1 MDLHPSRHV
10 HLTSWLILSVLFLPG
25 GEMSVVPTHVLIP
38 HYTDLHPSRNVYL
51 TSRFI
56 LSVLFLIGS
65 EMSMV
70 PTCVQDPPVT
80 RTFIPGRNV

>member
-38 HYTDLHPSRNVYL
+38 HYTDLHPSRNVYQ
-51 TSRFI
+51 TSWFI
-56 LSVLFLIGS
+56 LSVLCLKDGETS
-65 EMSMV
+65 VV
-70 PTCVQDPPVT
+70 PRCFQIPLSHGPPSQ
-80 RTFIPGRNV
+80 